1 MNNSA
6 YREIEILISLPS
18 AKVIKDMKVG
28 NFENT
33 INKQILV
40 TGSKNGGKK
49 GFYSIIKYGL
59 KVK

>member
-1 MNNSA
+1 MKNSA

-18 AKVIKDMKVG
+18 SKVIKDMKVG